1 MTTKTTMVMSMRS
14 FIRHREEKDSR
25 NQKENEASSS
35 SNVASKKRLPRRPF
49 CERFI
54 GSGRK
59 VVNKTSKSTKS
70 TGGRSAAAAAAATTT
85 VTTARCPQPW
95 YDSKATHEIEEVEV
109 EARHNASAYAAIE
122 HENDDST
129 AGTIPLGEEEEDDA
143 DADCDAP
150 PKEQQLRPSSRTVA
164 FSDTIGRYET
174 LHWKDYTTEERQ
186 QTWYTR
192 WEFALIKLHVK
203 TACQLLNSIP
213 ALWEEN
219 EDDEAIL
226 IDCHR
231 GLERRSNDLKDITS
245 KKYIRRRAYT
255 AVHNEVV
262 CQRRQPN
269 STTNPHRIAE
279 VYRAYSVPALVAAQ
293 TIAQH
298 DASYVACGD
307 L

>member
-1 MTTKTTMVMSMRS
+1 MKTKTTMAMSMRS

-25 NQKENEASSS
+25 NQKENEESSS
-35 SNVASKKRLPRRPF
+35 SNVASMKKLPRRPF
-49 CERFI
+49 RERFI

-59 VVNKTSKSTKS
+59 VVNTTSKSTKS
-70 TGGRSAAAAAAATTT
+70 TGGRSAVAAAT
-85 VTTARCPQPW
+85 VTTSRCPQPW
-95 YDSKATHEIEEVEV
+95 YHPKVKHEKEEVEEV
-109 EARHNASAYAAIE
+109 SRHNASAYAAIE

-150 PKEQQLRPSSRTVA
+150 PKEQQLRPSSRTIA

-279 VYRAYSVPALVAAQ
+279 GYRAYSVPALVAAQ

-298 DASYVACGD
+298 DAWYVACD
-307 L
+307 YL

>member
-1 MTTKTTMVMSMRS
+1 MKTKTTMVMSMRS

-25 NQKENEASSS
+25 NQKENEESSS
-35 SNVASKKRLPRRPF
+35 SNVASKKKLPRRPF
-49 CERFI
+49 RGRFI

-59 VVNKTSKSTKS
+59 VVNTTSKSTKS
-70 TGGRSAAAAAAATTT
+70 TGGRSAATAAAATT
-85 VTTARCPQPW
+85 VTTSRCPQPW
-95 YDSKATHEIEEVEV
+95 YHPKVKHEEVE
-109 EARHNASAYAAIE
+109 EKNARHKAAANAAVES
-122 HENDDST
+122 ENDDST
-129 AGTIPLGEEEEDDA
+129 AVTIPLEEEAEEDGDA
-143 DADCDAP
+143 NAP
-150 PKEQQLRPSSRTVA
+150 PKEKQLRPSSRTVV
-164 FSDTIGRYET
+164 FSATVDQCEI
-174 LHWKDYTTEERQ
+174 LHRRDYTVEEWQ

-279 VYRAYSVPALVAAQ
+279 VYRACSVPALVAAQ

-298 DASYVACGD
+298 DAWFVACGD